1 MTPGRIL
8 VVDDD
13 PWIQRIVARALG
25 QRGHQV
31 SLAGEATGAFV
42 VASKIKPDLI
52 LTAISLPAIEGWAWW
67 ERLRTLPACADA
79 PIIFLLSD
87 VDESTSISGAG
98 ARDQRL
104 RKPFRMEDLE
114 AGGRYSSRG
123 RESEYPR
130 GASDGAGRN
139 DRRSNPRP
147 DTGRCRRCAARSISW
162 AWRAC

>member
-1 MTPGRIL
+1 M

-87 VDESTSISGAG
+87 VDESTSISGASAVYDALSWRTG
-98 ARDQRL
+98 SFDFLIGDIGGVDEIQSSTTFL
-104 RKPFRMEDLE
+104 LLE
-114 AGGRYSSRG
+114 AARRIDEANED
-123 RESEYPR
+123 RR
-130 GASDGAGRN
+130 LGAGK
-139 DRRSNPRP
+139 SK
-147 DTGRCRRCAARSISW
+147 I
-162 AWRAC
+162 